1 MSSSDNENE
10 SDDIYTPI
18 TTTASHIKK
27 KYNDKKIR
35 CECGTIIM
43 KCNISHHIKTKRHAK
58 NLDLVHKGLL

>member
-1 MSSSDNENE
+1 MSTNTLSSNNE
-10 SDDIYTPI
+10 SNDPDLPI
-18 TTTASHIKK
+18 TTAHKK

-43 KCNISHHIKTKRHAK
+43 KCNISHHTKTKRHAK